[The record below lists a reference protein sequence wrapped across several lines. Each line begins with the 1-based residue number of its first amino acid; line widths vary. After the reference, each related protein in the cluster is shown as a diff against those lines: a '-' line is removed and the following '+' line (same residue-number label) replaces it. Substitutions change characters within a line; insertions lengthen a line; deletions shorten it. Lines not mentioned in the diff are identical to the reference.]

1 MNFQP
6 RKNISIVAKD
16 ISITHLNG
24 GDLMLNLEDVD
35 ASHLLKTVDDK
46 FTLDEILKDREL
58 SEFKEYVH
66 RVYGREI
73 K

>member
-1 MNFQP
+1 M

-24 GDLMLNLEDVD
+24 GDLMLNIEDVD
-35 ASHLLKTVDDK
+35 AAHLLKTVDDK

-58 SEFKEYVH
+58 SEFKEYVY

-73 K
+73 RWK